1 MSPHNE
7 RLAATAGRQSVPG
20 TPQEDAR
27 AASFFHNEARPAEA
41 AHAPVNGQRR
51 RCYADAA
58 PALLASGLGSPLPL
72 PPGQKSSPPSGW
84 TGADAPYASASEVAR
99 WVARCPGANIALRLA
114 PDVVGFDVDSYD
126 GRPGAETMARWEAEH
141 GPLPPTWVSSARP
154 APSGIRWY
162 RLPEGATSA
171 GMGDLGPGV
180 ELLRSGHRYAC
191 VPPSLHPL
199 GVPVAWRRP
208 DGTESPKPPSHAE
221 VPVLTGRQVEG
232 LAAHRTSSP
241 RRTTPS
247 PATASQEPAASP
259 EVPEALVGR
268 VRAYAREAY
277 AGLVA
282 DARALAALPEG
293 ERMPLAGEV
302 VGWESGLGKHL
313 VLRACQLDA
322 ASWHGGAPGTFVAAV
337 RGASRDPD
345 WTRLVDEKVRAK
357 ARIAEPAPLPR
368 FVTDYDPSDP
378 FTAGYVA
385 QPTAVATTS
394 EHGELEELE
403 TLEKAVSGE
412 GSGALS
418 DAKLSKRFAADV
430 LKGRAVYLGRR
441 HGWRRWNSRCWEPV
455 EESAIV
461 GLAREYFIRWHASAA
476 ARGCTLAILKALSS
490 RLSAAKLEAVV
501 RLSKAD
507 VAADVADFD
516 AYPDLLNVANGVV
529 DLTTGALLPH
539 DPALLLTKVAPTRY
553 VPGATHPDWTA
564 ALAALPD
571 GCLEWF
577 QHRCGQG
584 ITGHAATDDGACIT
598 VGGGSDGKT
607 VIYGSILA
615 AIGQHGCQLSDRIL
629 TGRPGDHPTELA
641 EADGVRFALVEELPT
656 GPLNVKRVKDLVG
669 TPTIKARRMYED
681 SRGFSST
688 LTLFITTNHLP
699 QVAETDHGTWRRLLH
714 LAMPYRYVLPPT
726 GLTRRDRRA
735 DEDLKARMLRG
746 DSGQHEAVLAWLVAG
761 ARPFYAAGHRMT
773 PAPASIIAAS
783 AAWRRSEDRVYGFLD
798 ADCVL
803 AADRYVHADEL
814 WQAYRDYA
822 TAQGRH
828 PGSAQEFVKRL
839 EEHELIVKSG
849 VTKRKKLAA
858 DQQLSTRRLGPPAGS
873 FNAWFGIAFKTDPQA
888 SDLQDS
894 AYSGLRK
901 PFLETSYA
909 GEVSQAP
916 ESPES
921 ESFLRAPDPPPGPLC
936 SSCGVP
942 LSWQREAAGLA
953 RCVACSAPGAK
964 PSEPAEAVTAGG
976 SA

>member
-1 MSPHNE
+1 VNDES
-7 RLAATAGRQSVPG
+7 RARGAAPESSARTTTEQS
-20 TPQEDAR
+20 TY
-27 AASFFHNEARPAEA
+27 AASAL
-41 AHAPVNGQRR
+41 
-51 RCYADAA
+51 
-58 PALLASGLGSPLPL
+58 ALLATGLGSPLPL
-72 PPGQKSSPPSGW
+72 PYGKKSSPPTGW
-84 TGADAPYASASEVAR
+84 TGETAPYASAADVAR
-99 WVARCPGANIALRLA
+99 WVAQRPDANIALRLA
-114 PDVVGFDVDSYD
+114 PDVVGIDVDAYD
-126 GRPGAETMARWEAEH
+126 GRPGVETIADFEAKF

-162 RLPEGATSA
+162 VLPDGETSA
-171 GMGDLGPGV
+171 GMGDLGPGC
-180 ELLRSGHRYAC
+180 ELIRAGHRYAC

-199 GVPVAWRRP
+199 GVPVAWRNP
-208 DGTESPKPPSHAE
+208 DGRPSDTPPTKSGL
-221 VPVLTGRQVEG
+221 PVLTGRQVEG
-232 LAAHRTSSP
+232 LAAHRTSTP
-241 RRTTPS
+241 RRTTPI
-247 PATASQEPAASP
+247 PAPASQKEGASSASP
-259 EVPEALVGR
+259 EVPEALR
-268 VRAYAREAY
+268 PRMRIYARQVY

-282 DARALAALPEG
+282 DAQALAALPEG
-293 ERMPLAGEV
+293 DRMLLYGEL

-322 ASWHGGAPGTFVAAV
+322 ATWHGGAPGTFVAGV
-337 RGASRDPD
+337 RGVSADPA
-345 WTRLVDEKVRAK
+345 WTSLVDEKAAAK
-357 ARIAEPAPLPR
+357 GRIAEPAPLPR

-385 QPTAVATTS
+385 QPTAVATAS
-394 EHGELEELE
+394 EHGQLEELE

-418 DAKLSKRFAADV
+418 DAKLSKRFAVDV

-476 ARGCTLAILKALSS
+476 ARGAVLDVLKALSS

-501 RLSKAD
+501 RLGKAD

-539 DPALLLTKVAPTRY
+539 DPALLLTKITPTRY

-564 ALAALPD
+564 ALDALPAD
-571 GCLEWF
+571 CLEWF

-584 ITGHAATDDGACIT
+584 VTGHAPTDDTAVVT

-656 GPLNVKRVKDLVG
+656 GPLNVKRIKDLVG

-714 LAMPYRYVLPPT
+714 LAMPYRYVLPPAD
-726 GLTRRDRRA
+726 LSRRDRRA

-828 PGSAQEFVKRL
+828 PGSAQEFMKRL
-839 EEHELIVKSG
+839 EEHELIVKSR

-858 DQQLSTRRLGPPAGS
+858 DQQLSTRRLGPPTGS
-873 FNAWFGIAFKTDPQA
+873 FQAWFGIAFKADPQA

-894 AYSGLRK
+894 TDSRVCK

-909 GEVSQAP
+909 GEVSQAL
-916 ESPES
+916 ESLES
-921 ESFLRAPDPPPGPLC
+921 ALSSARPGPLC
-936 SSCGVP
+936 EACGVP

-953 RCVACSAPGAK
+953 RCVACST
-964 PSEPAEAVTAGG
+964 SPAEATDAAQADPFG
-976 SA
+976 SWSA

>member
-1 MSPHNE
+1 MTGHDDAAAFLAATGRSHGRIGLCRQIPGGRFEGRTVDAAELAAGRLNAITADQPANVWASAGLLPGGSVTGRGTAADVVSLPSLFADLDVEPGKVPSIEVAEAIIAELSGLLAAPTCTVVASGHGLQPWWRLEDEDGATFWGEDDNAARQRMTNVLKGFGRLVAQVAARHDACVDNVYE
-7 RLAATAGRQSVPG
+7 LARVMRLPFPNGANLKVPAAPRPVKLLHVDPTAARVSLSELEALLEVHVPPAPAVARPLAPVAGQRALDPQAPSQAALEAPRLAAYLAAIDRDDAAALADLATWPEGQRDSHGRGWEKALS
-20 TPQEDAR
+20 DLAR
-27 AASFFHNEARPAEA
+27 RRGAIERSGWSGRDEAEA
-41 AHAPVNGQRR
+41 LRAICPEPMLEIAELKIREQWHR
-51 RCYADAA
+51 AD
-58 PALLASGLGSPLPL
+58 P
-72 PPGQKSSPPSGW
+72 
-84 TGADAPYASASEVAR
+84 
-99 WVARCPGANIALRLA
+99 A
-114 PDVVGFDVDSYD
+114 PD
-126 GRPGAETMARWEAEH
+126 
-141 GPLPPTWVSSARP
+141 PT
-154 APSGIRWY
+154 
-162 RLPEGATSA
+162 
-171 GMGDLGPGV
+171 
-180 ELLRSGHRYAC
+180 LRDRGH
-191 VPPSLHPL
+191 
-199 GVPVAWRRP
+199 
-208 DGTESPKPPSHAE
+208 
-221 VPVLTGRQVEG
+221 
-232 LAAHRTSSP
+232 
-241 RRTTPS
+241 
-247 PATASQEPAASP
+247 
-259 EVPEALVGR
+259 
-268 VRAYAREAY
+268 
-277 AGLVA
+277 
-282 DARALAALPEG
+282 
-293 ERMPLAGEV
+293 
-302 VGWESGLGKHL
+302 
-313 VLRACQLDA
+313 
-322 ASWHGGAPGTFVAAV
+322 
-337 RGASRDPD
+337 
-345 WTRLVDEKVRAK
+345 
-357 ARIAEPAPLPR
+357 
-368 FVTDYDPSDP
+368 PSDVFSP
-378 FTAGYVA
+378 GFVA
-385 QPTAVATTS
+385 QPTTVATAS
-394 EHGELEELE
+394 EHDQVEELE

-430 LKGRAVYLGRR
+430 LRGRAVYLGRR

-476 ARGCTLAILKALSS
+476 ARGASLEVLKALSS

-507 VAADVADFD
+507 VAADIADFD
-516 AYPDLLNVANGVV
+516 DHPDLLNVANGVV
-529 DLTTGALLPH
+529 DLTTGVLLPH
-539 DPALLLTKVAPTRY
+539 GPALLLTKIAPTRY

-564 ALAALPD
+564 ALDALPD
-571 GCLEWF
+571 DCREWF

-615 AIGQHGCQLSDRIL
+615 AIGQHGAQLSDRIL

-641 EADGVRFALVEELPT
+641 EAEGVRFALIEELPT
-656 GPLNVKRVKDLVG
+656 GPLNVKRIKDLVG

-681 SRGFSST
+681 SRGFSSS

-714 LAMPYRYVLPPT
+714 LAMPYRYVLPPAD
-726 GLTRRDRRA
+726 LSRRDRRA

-761 ARPFYAAGHRMT
+761 AWHFYAAGHRMT

-798 ADCVL
+798 ADCEL
-803 AADRYVHADEL
+803 TAERYVHADEL

-849 VTKRKKLAA
+849 VRKRKKLAA
-858 DQQLSTRRLGPPAGS
+858 DQRLSTRRLGPPTGS
-873 FNAWFGIAFKTDPQA
+873 FQAWFGVAFKTDQQA

-909 GEVSQAP
+909 GEVSQAL
-916 ESPES
+916 ESLES
-921 ESFLRAPDPPPGPLC
+921 ALSSGGSGPLC
-936 SSCGVP
+936 ESCEVP

-953 RCVACSAPGAK
+953 WCVGCSTSPG
-964 PSEPAEAVTAGG
+964 EATEAAQADPLG
-976 SA
+976 SWSR

>member
-1 MSPHNE
+1 MTSQGGTAAFLEATGRDHGRIGLCRQIPGGRFE
-7 RLAATAGRQSVPG
+7 GRPVDAAALAAGRLGAITANQRANVWASAGLLRAGSISGGRGKASDVVAIPSLFADLDVEPNKVSSIKPNKVSSIKPNKVSSIKPNKAPSIEVAEAIVVGVSGLLGTAPCAVVASGHGLQPWWRFEDEEGVTSWAEGDDAPWRRMAAAVEGFGRLVALVAARHDAAVDNVFDLARVMRAPFPNGGNFKVPG
-20 TPQEDAR
+20 APRPVELLSVDPAAAR
-27 AASFFHNEARPAEA
+27 VKLADLEALIE
-41 AHAPVNGQRR
+41 AHAPL
-51 RCYADAA
+51 AA
-58 PALLASGLGSPLPL
+58 AVAPPVAPLLASTDSPSTLDDPRL
-72 PPGQKSSPPSGW
+72 LAYLAAMDRDDAAALADLATWPEGQRDSAGRGWEKTLSDLARRRGAIDRGGWSGRDE
-84 TGADAPYASASEVAR
+84 AV
-99 WVARCPGANIALRLA
+99 ALRAVCPEPMLEI
-114 PDVVGFDVDSYD
+114 
-126 GRPGAETMARWEAEH
+126 AEQKMREQWHRAD
-141 GPLPPTWVSSARP
+141 P
-154 APSGIRWY
+154 APA
-162 RLPEGATSA
+162 PK
-171 GMGDLGPGV
+171 
-180 ELLRSGHRYAC
+180 LR
-191 VPPSLHPL
+191 
-199 GVPVAWRRP
+199 
-208 DGTESPKPPSHAE
+208 D
-221 VPVLTGRQVEG
+221 
-232 LAAHRTSSP
+232 
-241 RRTTPS
+241 
-247 PATASQEPAASP
+247 
-259 EVPEALVGR
+259 
-268 VRAYAREAY
+268 
-277 AGLVA
+277 
-282 DARALAALPEG
+282 
-293 ERMPLAGEV
+293 
-302 VGWESGLGKHL
+302 
-313 VLRACQLDA
+313 
-322 ASWHGGAPGTFVAAV
+322 
-337 RGASRDPD
+337 RG
-345 WTRLVDEKVRAK
+345 
-357 ARIAEPAPLPR
+357 
-368 FVTDYDPSDP
+368 DPSDP
-378 FTAGYVA
+378 FSPGYVA
-385 QPTAVATTS
+385 QPTTVATAS
-394 EHGELEELE
+394 EHGPLEELE

-430 LKGRAVYLGRR
+430 LMGRAVYLGRR

-476 ARGCTLAILKALSS
+476 ARGAVLDVLKALSS

-507 VAADVADFD
+507 VAADIADFD
-516 AYPDLLNVANGVV
+516 AHPDLLNVANGVV

-539 DPALLLTKVAPTRY
+539 DPALLLTKITPTRY
-553 VPGATHPDWTA
+553 APGATHPDWTA
-564 ALAALPD
+564 ALDALPGD
-571 GCLEWF
+571 CLEWF

-641 EADGVRFALVEELPT
+641 EADGVRFALIEELPT
-656 GPLNVKRVKDLVG
+656 GPLNVKRIKDLVG

-714 LAMPYRYVLPPT
+714 LAMPYRYVLPPAD
-726 GLTRRDRRA
+726 LSRRDRRA

-828 PGSAQEFVKRL
+828 PGSAQEFMKRL

-858 DQQLSTRRLGPPAGS
+858 DHQLSTRRLGPPTGS
-873 FNAWFGIAFKTDPQA
+873 FQA
-888 SDLQDS
+888 SGGRQS
-894 AYSGLRK
+894 RFHAARMRSMGL
-901 PFLETSYA
+901 L
-909 GEVSQAP
+909 
-916 ESPES
+916 
-921 ESFLRAPDPPPGPLC
+921 
-936 SSCGVP
+936 
-942 LSWQREAAGLA
+942 
-953 RCVACSAPGAK
+953 
-964 PSEPAEAVTAGG
+964 G
-976 SA
+976 SRP